1 MEEGTS
7 KAIPLRR
14 SRGARSVAPQMAAG
28 WSGAI
33 TARLRAAIA
42 PPRELWLAGLGGI
55 ALVVRGARG
64 AWAQLVSEGLTAE
77 AWLRRGRERAD

>member
-14 SRGARSVAPQMAAG
+14 SRGARAPQTAG
-28 WSGAI
+28 RWSEGI

-42 PPRELWLAGLGGI
+42 PPRQVWLAGLGGV
-55 ALVVRGARG
+55 ALAVRGARG
-64 AWAQLVSEGLTAE
+64 AWAQLVSEGVTAE
-77 AWLRRGRERAD
+77 EWLRRLRAD